1 MLLPVISAL
10 FTGYVIASY
19 VLARKPQLLHTVK
32 RFPFPALHISHR
44 GGAAENI
51 ENSKEAF
58 TFAHAVGTQ
67 MFELDCQLTKDLQV
81 VVFHDQSLE
90 RCTEGSGS
98 ISEYSYDN
106 LPRYKQK
113 LDLNF
118 VPDTFC
124 ENSCDQPCQIVRL
137 SDLFETFPTV
147 PINIDIKIDDDRLVE
162 AVSFSHHFSFIC
174 CW

>member
-1 MLLPVISAL
+1 MLLPVISAP

-81 VVFHDQSLE
+81 VVFHDQTLE

-118 VPDTFC
+118 VAG
-124 ENSCDQPCQIVRL
+124 L
-137 SDLFETFPTV
+137 STLADNCVVL
-147 PINIDIKIDDDRLVE
+147 
-162 AVSFSHHFSFIC
+162 
-174 CW
+174 